1 MGVQA
6 DRVSF
11 RQHALSVSLILT
23 LARPFLLF
31 GGRSSSHRSIRPDPI
46 IYRLARVCEFAFG
59 GVGFVSAISQG
70 ETDYR
75 RILSRPSA
83 AADFETVFAIG
94 SRQAKCYA
102 LVGLRQLNRRRFE
115 SFAAT
120 LQSSKAEVAV
130 ARGCVE
136 MGHPMAEIVNRI
148 RSSVYSGPMTREL
161 IPPSRVTQPRTAHHH
176 EQSWIDRLVG
186 LFSPVGPP
194 LPDPPPHPPGPPPP
208 PPPAP
213 PLPLRSASDRV
224 WADSNGL
231 CP

>member
-1 MGVQA
+1 M
-6 DRVSF
+6 SF
-11 RQHALSVSLILT
+11 RRHALSVSLILT
-23 LARPFLLF
+23 LSPPVILPRATNSP
-31 GGRSSSHRSIRPDPI
+31 HRSTPRDRIVS
-46 IYRLARVCEFAFG
+46 RLARVCEFAFG

-94 SRQAKCYA
+94 NRQAKCYA
-102 LVGLRQLNRRRFE
+102 LVGLRQLNPRRFE
-115 SFAAT
+115 ALASA
-120 LQSSKAEVAV
+120 LQSSRAEVAV

-136 MGHPMAEIVNRI
+136 IEHPMAEIVNRI
-148 RSSVYSGPMTREL
+148 RSGVYSGPITRDL
-161 IPPSRVTQPRTAHHH
+161 IPSSRVTQIRTTPQR

-186 LFSPVGPP
+186 LFSPVGPR

-208 PPPAP
+208 PPPPP

-231 CP
+231 CL